1 LKRLSIFVLF
11 LVLLLG
17 AAFAT
22 CEVDI
27 DNFTLGVRNDSSD
40 YYSSISAEDND
51 DIDIRIEFSVNDIID
66 EDDCATNL
74 TAKATIFRWDEDN
87 DEWNSWKTTT
97 SKSQTLDEDTFVFTW
112 SNDFS
117 IDDRYDRYK
126 LEGVVNEGTTE
137 LEIKDAYIDV
147 ENNSC
152 SGIELVTNDFEI
164 NEDTSQTRT
173 FRIENNTSTDFDV
186 SDADVTFSTAIVT
199 SGSVDYPSTVQDNS
213 ISNVT
218 VELDAG
224 FVSYDRTTNGS
235 FRVSGYLNNTFC
247 SISSIGIEQFEV
259 RVEDTGSSGG
269 SGTSN
274 GTSSDCDD
282 ISLHVRDF
290 VMEEGTETQE
300 IFYLNNDSTK
310 RFELTDVDVTENGL
324 DIEAFYYEKYAFSG
338 NLADI
343 IIKASTGNVFSDKTY
358 DNTIK
363 VKGRFSDGKTCSFSD
378 IENDFETQVLDVESS
393 TGHTNCDGFNISVT
407 DSASISNYANIPVTI
422 TNNTN
427 ARADVYVE
435 GLQASPSIITLPAN
449 SAISRDVSITLFE
462 DTGELVLRPNVSG
475 CNASVARVNITN
487 TTTGNLSSVAMNLA
501 IVPDANNNVI
511 SINFSNPTSKLF
523 VGVLSVEIEN
533 DIIAD
538 RVLTIPAGN
547 SFAEVIIPS
556 TAHSGKVIFESGNER
571 IETEFSESEDFFAG
585 FFTFGGGIA
594 TIGLGLL
601 VLIVIIVAIVVVIT
615 DYSKRTQEI
624 WEIEQ
629 Q

>member
-1 LKRLSIFVLF
+1 LKRFSIF
-11 LVLLLG
+11 LVLLVLFLTT
-17 AAFAT
+17 AFAT
-22 CEVDI
+22 CSIDVD
-27 DNFTLGVRNDSSD
+27 DFTLGVRNDSGN

-66 EDDCATNL
+66 EDDCASNL
-74 TAKATIFRWDEDN
+74 TAKATIFHWDEDN
-87 DEWNSWKTTT
+87 DEWDSWRTTT

-112 SNDFS
+112 SNELT
-117 IDDRYDRYK
+117 IDDRYDRYRIVGTLK
-126 LEGVVNEGTTE
+126 EGTTE
-137 LEIKDAYIDV
+137 LEAQEAYIDV
-147 ENNSC
+147 EDNSC

-173 FRIENNTSTDFDV
+173 FRIENNTNTDFDV
-186 SDADVTFSTAIVT
+186 SDADVTFSTSIIT

-213 ISNVT
+213 LGNAT

-224 FVSYDRTTNGS
+224 FVSYDRTATGR
-235 FRVSGYLNNTFC
+235 FRVSGYLGNTFC
-247 SISSIGIEQFEV
+247 SIASIGEETFTV
-259 RVEDTGSSGG
+259 NVEDTGTSGNG
-269 SGTSN
+269 SNT

-290 VMEEGTETQE
+290 VMEEDSSTQE

-324 DIEAFYYEKYAFSG
+324 ELEAFYYEKYAFSG

-343 IIKASTGNVFSDKTY
+343 IIKASTGSVFSDKTY

-363 VKGRFSDGKTCSFSD
+363 VKGRFSNGKTCSFSD
-378 IENDFETQVLDVESS
+378 IENDFETQVLDA
-393 TGHTNCDGFNISVT
+393 TTNAPTNCDGFNISVT
-407 DSASISNYANIPVTI
+407 NSVSISNYASIPVTI

-427 ARADVYVE
+427 ARADVYIE

-475 CNASVARVNITN
+475 CNASVARVSVTN
-487 TTTGNLSSVAMNLA
+487 TTTGNLSSVAMNIA
-501 IVPDANNNVI
+501 IANDANNNVI
-511 SINFSNPTSKLF
+511 SINFINPTNKLF

-533 DIIAD
+533 GIVTD

-556 TAHSGKVIFESGNER
+556 TARNGKVIFESGNDR

-585 FFTFGGGIA
+585 FFTFGGGVA
-594 TIGLGLL
+594 AIGLGLL
-601 VLIVIIVAIVVVIT
+601 VLIVVIVAIVVVVT
-615 DYSKRTQEI
+615 DYSRRTQEI
-624 WEIEQ
+624 WEIEKQ
-629 Q
+629 